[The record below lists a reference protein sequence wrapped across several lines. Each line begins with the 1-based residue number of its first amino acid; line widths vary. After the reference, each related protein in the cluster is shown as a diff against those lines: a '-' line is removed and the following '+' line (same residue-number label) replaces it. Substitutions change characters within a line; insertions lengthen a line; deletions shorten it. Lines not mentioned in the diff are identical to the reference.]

1 MKVKYRV
8 HETSDAAAADEDGP
22 AYEAVETVPCCEEC
36 LTAWERDTFSFEAGV
51 DAETDE
57 SVPLVCVVAYERT
70 EEGEFESAIPI
81 YYCPFCG
88 TGILCAEV
96 DE

>member
-1 MKVKYRV
+1 MDSSGDQDP
-8 HETSDAAAADEDGP
+8 T
-22 AYEAVETVPCCEEC
+22 YEAVETVPCCEEC

-51 DAETDE
+51 DVDTDE
-57 SVPLVCVVAYERT
+57 SLPLVCVVAYERT
-70 EEGEFESAIPI
+70 DDGEFESAIPI